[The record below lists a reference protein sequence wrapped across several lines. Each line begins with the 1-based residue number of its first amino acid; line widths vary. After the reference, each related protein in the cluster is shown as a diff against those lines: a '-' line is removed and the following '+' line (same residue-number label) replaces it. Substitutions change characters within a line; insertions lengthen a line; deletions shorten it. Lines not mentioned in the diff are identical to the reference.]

1 MRFKVIVEK
10 RALTDL
16 SNAYEY
22 YNKQKSGLGKTF
34 ISAANKCFIT
44 LSKNPFYQI
53 RYDSVRCVPFSK
65 FPFMVHFKVDENSKT
80 VKVFAVI
87 HTSLNPETKWLK

>member
-1 MRFKVIVEK
+1 MRFKVVVEK
-10 RALTDL
+10 RALSDL
-16 SNAYEY
+16 SKAVEY
-22 YNKQKSGLGKTF
+22 YNEQKRGLGKTF
-34 ISAANKCFIT
+34 IDEANKSFAT

-65 FPFMVHFKVDENSKT
+65 FPFMVHFKVDEKSKT